1 MKKWCGVLCLWVLML
16 SAACGANPSPV
27 PTPPNVSSIAP
38 SATATL
44 LKVAQAATAVVV
56 PNATLAPT
64 RSATNT
70 RVPTLTHSAPTP
82 TATETNTAP
91 APIASPTITLTPTLA
106 APTALHGDAANGAVL
121 FQKMGC
127 KGCHMPPPNSKR
139 IAPDLA
145 HITTDAEQ
153 FIHSPDYKGSAT
165 DVASYIRESI
175 VDPNAFVVP
184 AFRYLTADG
193 SSIMPLDFAKRLT
206 PQEIQDLVAY
216 VLTIR

>member
-1 MKKWCGVLCLWVLML
+1 MKKWCGVLCLWVLL
-16 SAACGANPSPV
+16 LNAACSANSSTAPA
-27 PTPPNVSSIAP
+27 PTSVGSIAP

-44 LKVAQAATAVVV
+44 LKVAQAATVIV
-56 PNATLAPT
+56 PNVTREPT

-70 RVPTLTHSAPTP
+70 LVPTLTRSAPTP
-82 TATETNTAP
+82 TVTQTQTAL
-91 APIASPTITLTPTLA
+91 APTASPTTTLIATTA
-106 APTALHGDAANGAVL
+106 APTVFHGDAAKGAVL

-165 DVASYIRESI
+165 DAASYIRESI

-206 PQEIQDLVAY
+206 PQEIDDLVAY

>member
-1 MKKWCGVLCLWVLML
+1 MKKWCGVLCLCIVML
-16 SAACGANPSPV
+16 TTACGANPGPA
-27 PTPPNVSSIAP
+27 PTPSVNSIVP

-44 LKVAQAATAVVV
+44 LKVAQAATVVV
-56 PNATLAPT
+56 VANATHEPA

-70 RVPTLTHSAPTP
+70 SVPTSTRSAPTP
-82 TATETNTAP
+82 TATATNTAL
-91 APIASPTITLTPTLA
+91 APTASPTTTPTATLA
-106 APTALHGDAANGAVL
+106 APTVFHGDAANGAVL

-206 PQEIQDLVAY
+206 PQEIDDLVAY
-216 VLTIR
+216 VLSIR